1 MPLRSPE
8 RVTNIFHLM
17 KMKGVS
23 GSENHLLTLLRG
35 MDRREFHF
43 HVGILAEPRH
53 IPLLQAYRQ
62 ALEEAGVT
70 VAFFPMR
77 KFFDY
82 SLIWRL
88 RRYMRDH
95 RIDLAHT
102 HLIHADLY
110 GTLAAKLARI
120 STIISSRHNDDRFR
134 RYHVLIWLN
143 RLLAHWQ
150 TKIIVISDWVGRFL
164 QEVEGIPAEKIARIH
179 YGLDPAPIE
188 ALADPA
194 YVRQQFNIP
203 ADAPVIGTIGRLTAQ
218 KGQIY
223 LLQAVSLLK
232 KESSDLRVIIIGDGE
247 LRGELEAH
255 TKALDITTQVI
266 FTGSR
271 DHRETLRLLSGM
283 DMFVFPSLWEGF
295 GLVLLEAMALKK
307 PIVASNVSAIPES
320 VIDEMTG
327 ILVASQDASALFSAI
342 SRLLKQSEI
351 AEKMGRNGY
360 QRLLAEFAVKTMV
373 QNTGNLYKHLFT
385 TCKERTLA
393 ENEK

>member
-1 MPLRSPE
+1 MPLRNSE
-8 RVTNIFHLM
+8 RMTTIFHLM

-23 GSENHLLTLLRG
+23 GSENHLLTLLRD
-35 MDRREFHF
+35 MDRREFRF

-88 RRYMRDH
+88 RRYMREH
-95 RIDLAHT
+95 QIDLVHT

-110 GTLAAKLARI
+110 GTLAAKAAGI

-134 RYHVLIWLN
+134 RHRVLIWLN

-223 LLQAVSLLK
+223 LLQAASLLK
-232 KESSDLRVIIIGDGE
+232 KEFPNLRVIIIGDGE
-247 LRGELEAH
+247 LRGELEAR

-307 PIVASNVSAIPES
+307 PIVASNVSAIPETVRHKETGLLVLPENSEQLADAITELLQNSFLSNEMGISGYRRLQQDFS
-320 VIDEMTG
+320 VNAM
-327 ILVASQDASALFSAI
+327 
-342 SRLLKQSEI
+342 
-351 AEKMGRNGY
+351 
-360 QRLLAEFAVKTMV
+360 LART
-373 QNTGNLYKHLFT
+373 TSLYLSI
-385 TCKERTLA
+385 
-393 ENEK
+393 

>member
-35 MDRREFHF
+35 MDRREFRF

-110 GTLAAKLARI
+110 GTLAAKAAGI

-134 RYHVLIWLN
+134 RYRVLIWLN
-143 RLLAHWQ
+143 RLLARWQ
-150 TKIIVISDWVGRFL
+150 TKIIVISDWVGQFL
-164 QEVEGIPAEKIARIH
+164 QDVEGIPAEKIARIH

-194 YVRQQFNIP
+194 YARQQFQIP
-203 ADAPVIGTIGRLTAQ
+203 ADAPVIGTIGRLTTQ

-232 KESSDLRVIIIGDGE
+232 KEFPNLRVIIIGDGE
-247 LRGELEAH
+247 LRGELEAQ

-320 VIDEMTG
+320 VQDGSTG
-327 ILVASQDASALFSAI
+327 ILVPPQQSQALAEAI
-342 SRLLKQSEI
+342 SRMLRAPDSFRT
-351 AEKMGRNGY
+351 MGQNGY
-360 QRLLAEFAVKTMV
+360 FTLQHSFSVSQMV
-373 QNTGNLYKHLFT
+373 HNTSVLYRACSNKST
-385 TCKERTLA
+385 
-393 ENEK
+393 

>member
-1 MPLRSPE
+1 MPLRNSE
-8 RVTNIFHLM
+8 RMTTIFHLM

-35 MDRREFHF
+35 MDRRAFRF

-62 ALEEAGVT
+62 ALEESGVT

-77 KFFDY
+77 KFFDW
-82 SLIWRL
+82 SLVWRL
-88 RRYMRDH
+88 RRYMRDQ

-110 GTLAAKLARI
+110 GTLAAKAAGI

-134 RYHVLIWLN
+134 RYRVLIWLN

-150 TKIIVISDWVGRFL
+150 SKIIVISDWVGRFL
-164 QEVEGIPAEKIARIH
+164 QEVEGIPSEKIARIH

-188 ALADPA
+188 AFADPA

-232 KESSDLRVIIIGDGE
+232 KEFPSLRVIIIGDGE
-247 LRGELEAH
+247 LRGELETQ

-320 VIDEMTG
+320 VKDGSTG
-327 ILVASQDASALFSAI
+327 ILVPPQQSQALAAAISHLLKAPDSVRTMGQNGYFTLQHSFSVSQMVHNTSALYRACSNK
-342 SRLLKQSEI
+342 S
-351 AEKMGRNGY
+351 
-360 QRLLAEFAVKTMV
+360 T
-373 QNTGNLYKHLFT
+373 
-385 TCKERTLA
+385 
-393 ENEK
+393 

>member
-1 MPLRSPE
+1 MNAPQHNNLDENAMPLRNSE
-8 RVTNIFHLM
+8 RMTTIFHLM

-23 GSENHLLTLLRG
+23 GSENHLLTLLRD
-35 MDRREFHF
+35 MDRREFRF

-88 RRYMRDH
+88 RRYMREH
-95 RIDLAHT
+95 QIDLVHT

-110 GTLAAKLARI
+110 GTLAAKAAGI

-134 RYHVLIWLN
+134 RHRVLIWLN

-223 LLQAVSLLK
+223 LLQAASLLK
-232 KESSDLRVIIIGDGE
+232 KEFPNLRVIIIGDGE
-247 LRGELEAH
+247 LRGELEAR

-307 PIVASNVSAIPES
+307 PIVASNVSAIPETVRHKETGLLVLPENSEQLADAITELLQNSFLSNEMGISGYRRLQQDFS
-320 VIDEMTG
+320 VNAM
-327 ILVASQDASALFSAI
+327 
-342 SRLLKQSEI
+342 
-351 AEKMGRNGY
+351 
-360 QRLLAEFAVKTMV
+360 LART
-373 QNTGNLYKHLFT
+373 TSLYLSI
-385 TCKERTLA
+385 
-393 ENEK
+393 